1 MAFFK
6 PIYKK
11 MSKKWHPQAV
21 SVGKP
26 IEMDELCKQIALIS
40 TVSSADSKATLEAL
54 SLVLGSSMN
63 TGRTVHVEGLGT
75 FYYTCVSNGKGV
87 DSAEKVNANQISGTR
102 VRFIPESRRQGSAV
116 TRTLIGENVT
126 WNNVSSISGLDG
138 TGSGKPSG
146 GDGGLEEDHA
156 PHLYSKKTPRCTL
169 MMQWGALHLRET
181 VFGVIISVIYL
192 QRKCYVSPTFAVQKR
207 NI

>member
-54 SLVLGSSMN
+54 GLVLGSSMN
-63 TGRTVHVEGLGT
+63 T
-75 FYYTCVSNGKGV
+75 GKGV

-116 TRTLIGENVT
+116 TRALIGENVT
-126 WNNVSSISGLDG
+126 WTNVSSISGLDG

-146 GDGGLEEDHA
+146 GDGGLEED
-156 PHLYSKKTPRCTL
+156 PL
-169 MMQWGALHLRET
+169 G
-181 VFGVIISVIYL
+181 
-192 QRKCYVSPTFAVQKR
+192 
-207 NI
+207 

>member
-54 SLVLGSSMN
+54 GLVLGSSMN

-75 FYYTCVSNGKGV
+75 FYLHL
-87 DSAEKVNANQISGTR
+87 Q
-102 VRFIPESRRQGSAV
+102 RQG
-116 TRTLIGENVT
+116 RGQRREGERQPNLRYSRPLHPRV
-126 WNNVSSISGLDG
+126 
-138 TGSGKPSG
+138 
-146 GDGGLEEDHA
+146 A
-156 PHLYSKKTPRCTL
+156 PPR
-169 MMQWGALHLRET
+169 
-181 VFGVIISVIYL
+181 
-192 QRKCYVSPTFAVQKR
+192 
-207 NI
+207 